1 MGLPS
6 SVGPAVG
13 FGHDCVFGNS
23 RTCIDFCYDAI
34 AVSVICCLLMTYLC
48 GLKSRTT
55 TREIAAELI
64 KRLFAEG
71 LSAQRLSVAPA
82 PSQGVETADALCIL
96 LMTHGKPARSQRLLI

>member
-23 RTCIDFCYDAI
+23 RIVLIFCYDAI
-34 AVSVICCLLMTYLC
+34 AVSLIDCLLMTYP
-48 GLKSRTT
+48 GWLKSRTT

-71 LSAQRLSVAPA
+71 LSAQPLPVAPA

-96 LMTHGKPARSQRLLI
+96 VMTHGKPARSQRLLI